1 MMKSSSSSSSRS
13 SSSSSSV
20 AHHHQHHW
28 LFNAS
33 TAVGLVAVIVAVR
46 NATYAQHPLAY
57 LIPNLLMFTPFRDAT
72 LNAWNRVL
80 QYDTSVERDPVPI
93 AEMDASE
100 YSYEALKRLTHGFR
114 SPAVVRNMF
123 ANTTALARWTES
135 GYMASMIG
143 EFDVNA
149 IQGSFIDTMD
159 EERTT
164 KYETFGQ
171 VYEALLQDENS
182 TKYLFFPD
190 ASRHGSSELQNDQT
204 QLVKTVNEMVRVDL
218 DLNRIWHGFGTH
230 RTFII
235 AQIIAGHGRASA
247 DLRPT
252 GSNWHCAIG
261 NNWFAQVAGAKR
273 WYFMDQTQSPWLK
286 PMRAGVNSFF
296 TGAPDMNELQKYLPT
311 SFVELQAG
319 DLLYNPDFMW
329 HAVVNHQPGL
339 TIGVPIREFNV
350 TLAVRNNLQ
359 FVSIVAI
366 NNILQL
372 FGVTYGLSG
381 QKHNKDHN

>member
-1 MMKSSSSSSSRS
+1 MKKSSSNPLASPSSSLKPPST
-13 SSSSSSV
+13 
-20 AHHHQHHW
+20 HHHW
-28 LFNAS
+28 LFNVS
-33 TAVGLVAVIVAVR
+33 TAVGIVAVVVAVR
-46 NATYAQHPLAY
+46 NATYAQHPLAF

-72 LNAWNRVL
+72 LDAWNRVL
-80 QYDTSVERDPVPI
+80 AYDKSVERDPMPI

-100 YSYEALKRLTHGFR
+100 YSFEALKRLTNGFR

-123 ANTTALARWTES
+123 ANTTALARWTEP
-135 GYMASMIG
+135 GYMASKIG
-143 EFDVNA
+143 EYDVNA

-159 EERTT
+159 EERST

-171 VYEALLQDENS
+171 VYEALLQDEQS
-182 TKYLFFPD
+182 VKYLFFPD
-190 ASRHGSSELQNDQT
+190 ASRHGSDELKNDQT
-204 QLVKTVNEMVRVDL
+204 QLVITVNEMVRVDL

-235 AQIIAGHGRASA
+235 SQIIAGHGRASP

-273 WYFMDQTQSPWLK
+273 WYFLDQTQSAWLK

-311 SFVELQAG
+311 YFVELQAG

-329 HAVVNHQPGL
+329 HAVVNHQPGF
-339 TIGVPIREFNV
+339 TMGVPIREFNV
-350 TLAVRNNLQ
+350 TLAVQNNMQ
-359 FVSIVAI
+359 YVSIVGI
-366 NNILQL
+366 NNLLQL
-372 FGVTYGLSG
+372 FGITYGLSG